1 MTDSPAPKSHD
12 RFLYGSLLIYLICVI
27 LISPA
32 RTDLDF
38 IRMPG
43 FCLLLLV
50 LLQVIFPQ
58 FKFSKTANFIAVP
71 FILALPFLNSII
83 SA

>member
-1 MTDSPAPKSHD
+1 MTQHPPTRSHD
-12 RFLYGSLLIYLICVI
+12 RLLYGSLLIYLVCVV
-27 LISPA
+27 LISPK
-32 RTDLDF
+32 TSDLDF

-43 FCLLLLV
+43 FCLLLLI

-58 FKFSKTANFIAVP
+58 FRFSRTANLIAVP

-83 SA
+83 TS

>member
-1 MTDSPAPKSHD
+1 MTDTPPAPSKD
-12 RFLYGSLLIYLICVI
+12 RFLYGSLFIYLICVV

-32 RTDLDF
+32 RSDIDF

-58 FKFSKTANFIAVP
+58 FRFSKTANFIAVP

-83 SA
+83 TS

>member
-1 MTDSPAPKSHD
+1 MTETPAPGSKD
-12 RFLYGSLLIYLICVI
+12 RFLYYSLLIYLICVV

-32 RTDLDF
+32 RTDIDF

-43 FCLLLLV
+43 FCVLLLL

-58 FKFSKTANFIAVP
+58 FRFSKTANFIAVP